1 MCVYSEQRRG
11 TPPLTSPPTPQASH
25 LQRIPLRSGPS
36 AAALNHRL
44 VVEITS
50 AVSEP
55 GKLAGR
61 VRESRVVT
69 PVRTVFRFCPV
80 VRAALTEG
88 ALLIATGKRRVSVA
102 CKAPV
107 LNLLRVF
114 F

>member
-1 MCVYSEQRRG
+1 MFILSKG
-11 TPPLTSPPTPQASH
+11 GDTPSNTPTPQASH

-44 VVEITS
+44 VVEIAS

-55 GKLAGR
+55 GKLAER

-69 PVRTVFRFCPV
+69 PLRNVFRFCPV

-107 LNLLRVF
+107 LNLLSF
-114 F
+114 FFF